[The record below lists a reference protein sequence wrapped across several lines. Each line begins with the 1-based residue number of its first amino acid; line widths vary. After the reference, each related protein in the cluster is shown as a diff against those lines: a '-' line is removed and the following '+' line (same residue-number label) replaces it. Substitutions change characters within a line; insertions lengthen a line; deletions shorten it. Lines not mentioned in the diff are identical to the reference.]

1 MSKIN
6 QNNQQS
12 SIRSSVNLEKNS
24 SDILDVSI
32 SGSADYD
39 EKGYFFRESRL
50 LINEGQE
57 LIKTENGD
65 NFLLEISNRDTIQ
78 VESSITGRA

>member
-12 SIRSSVNLEKNS
+12 SIKPSSNLEKNS
-24 SDILDVSI
+24 SDIIDAST

-39 EKGYFFRESRL
+39 EKGFFFRESRL
-50 LINEGQE
+50 LINEGEE
-57 LIKTENGD
+57 LIRTENGD
-65 NFLLEISNRDTIQ
+65 NFLLEISNRDTVQ
-78 VESSITGRA
+78 VESSITGKA